1 MDRNN
6 EIANIL
12 RAELTLLTK
21 DILQNIHQKDL
32 KSLYKATRQLQ
43 EKMAAI
49 MVLKDQLD
57 TSELMEILKARREE
71 EVQNTSLSIEK
82 KQENISKVQQSPE
95 VIEKAVDKP
104 VNSEPQKIEVKQ
116 EVEKTKEQVVNPYK
130 QAGKMRFVPKGQKSS
145 SQLQQPPKSSLH
157 IKKMNIGLNDKI
169 SFIKHL
175 FNGDLEFYENFIDR
189 LNAFENYEDAL
200 RYINQEIKPKYDDWE
215 GKDEY
220 EFRLLQLLELK
231 FA

>member
-1 MDRNN
+1 MDKNN
-6 EIANIL
+6 ELVNIL

-32 KSLYKATRQLQ
+32 KALYKATRQLQ

-57 TSELMEILKARREE
+57 TTELTKILKMKEPESPVEKQPEPITE
-71 EVQNTSLSIEK
+71 EVNINKNVK
-82 KQENISKVQQSPE
+82 KE
-95 VIEKAVDKP
+95 DKP
-104 VNSEPQKIEVKQ
+104 VD
-116 EVEKTKEQVVNPYK
+116 NPYK
-130 QAGKMRFVPKGQKSS
+130 NINKMSFVPKDEVHKSS
-145 SQLQQPPKSSLH
+145 KQSTNAATH
-157 IKKMNIGLNDKI
+157 HKKINIGLNDRI

-175 FNGDLEFYENFIDR
+175 FNGDHEAYTSFIER
-189 LNAFENYEDAL
+189 LNAFDNYEAAL
-200 RYINQEIKPKYDDWE
+200 RYINQEVKPKYNNWE
-215 GKDEY
+215 SKDEY

>member
-130 QAGKMRFVPKGQKSS
+130 QAGKMRFVPKGQKST
-145 SQLQQPPKSSLH
+145 SQLQQPPKPSLH

-175 FNGDLEFYENFIDR
+175 FNGDSEFYENFIDR

-200 RYINQEIKPKYDDWE
+200 RYINQEIKPQYDDWE

>member
-1 MDRNN
+1 MDKNN
-6 EIANIL
+6 ELANIL

-57 TSELMEILKARREE
+57 TSELMEILKVRRAEEAEQPSTFVEKKTEETPVEIPEINDEIEE
-71 EVQNTSLSIEK
+71 EQVKFEPEK
-82 KQENISKVQQSPE
+82 VETKSEKPE
-95 VIEKAVDKP
+95 
-104 VNSEPQKIEVKQ
+104 
-116 EVEKTKEQVVNPYK
+116 VNPYK
-130 QAGKMRFVPKGQKSS
+130 QAGKMRFVPKEQKST
-145 SQLQQPPKSSLH
+145 SQHQETPKSPLPL
-157 IKKMNIGLNDKI
+157 KKMNVGLNDKI

-175 FNGDLEFYENFIDR
+175 FEGDHELYTNFIDK

-200 RYINQEIKPKYDDWE
+200 RYINQEVKPQYEDWE

>member
-1 MDRNN
+1 MDKNN
-6 EIANIL
+6 ELVNIL

-32 KSLYKATRQLQ
+32 KALYKATRQLQ

-57 TSELMEILKARREE
+57 TAELMEILKMKEPE
-71 EVQNTSLSIEK
+71 
-82 KQENISKVQQSPE
+82 SP
-95 VIEKAVDKP
+95 
-104 VNSEPQKIEVKQ
+104 
-116 EVEKTKEQVVNPYK
+116 VEKQPEQLSEKVESDITEIKKDKTIDNPYK
-130 QAGKMRFVPKGQKSS
+130 NINKMSFVPKDDAHKSS
-145 SQLQQPPKSSLH
+145 KQSTNVATHHKR
-157 IKKMNIGLNDKI
+157 INIGLNDRI

-175 FNGDLEFYENFIDR
+175 FGGDHEAYTSFIER
-189 LNAFENYEDAL
+189 LNAFDNYEAAL
-200 RYINQEIKPKYDDWE
+200 RYINQEVKPKYQNWE
-215 GKDEY
+215 DKDEY